1 MSTAPRSLAVRKDW
15 GHDESG
21 CTFLHVDMDAFFA
34 SLETARHPELVGRPV
49 IVGGVEGN
57 RGVVS
62 TANYE
67 ARRYGVHSAQAM
79 ATARRLCPQ
88 GTFLPVDH
96 HYYSHV
102 SHEIFTEI
110 VAKITDQIEQ
120 VSVDEAYIN
129 VAPAL
134 REWKSPRAIGE
145 WIRQQVYQRFHITCS
160 VGIGSNML
168 MAKLAST
175 NAKPNGLLLV
185 PQARNAEFV
194 RLLDLR
200 AINGVGPA
208 LEKRLSSWAVTT
220 VAQIQEMSEAQVV
233 RMVGS
238 RQIGH
243 WLWLACQGESERVLV
258 THAPEKSIGQ
268 EMTFPEDTNDL
279 AKIRALLRNCCDHIA
294 RRLRE
299 KQLVARTVS
308 VKIRFADL
316 TYATRSQTSRVPI
329 QNSVQMMQVADQ
341 LLPAALAAWKRG
353 RSAVGP
359 GASSEGTGV
368 SGEGVT
374 AAARAVAGVTRGEVS
389 ADAGRSAV
397 SPTFVRL
404 AGVSVSGLTEQST
417 TLYQPELDFDDT
429 QENDETTLKKNNK
442 LEKALD
448 AVRAKYGSS
457 AVRRGATSWRD
468 E

>member
-185 PQARNAEFV
+185 PKARNAEFV

-208 LEKRLSSWAVTT
+208 LEKRLSSWAVTS
-220 VAQIQEMSEAQVV
+220 VAQIQDMGEAQVV

-243 WLWLACQGESERVLV
+243 WLWLACRGESERVLV

-279 AKIRALLRNCCDHIA
+279 ARIRALLRSCCDHIA

-429 QENDETTLKKNNK
+429 QENNETALKKNNE

>member
-1 MSTAPRSLAVRKDW
+1 MSTAPRSQAVRKDW

-49 IVGGVEGN
+49 IVGGVEGT

-88 GTFLPVDH
+88 GAFLPVDH

-102 SHEIFTEI
+102 SHEIFTQI

-329 QNSVQMMQVADQ
+329 QNSVQMMQIADQ

-353 RSAVGP
+353 RGVAGEGAGGGSA
-359 GASSEGTGV
+359 
-368 SGEGVT
+368 SGEGV
-374 AAARAVAGVTRGEVS
+374 ASAGASRGEVS

-429 QENDETTLKKNNK
+429 QENNETALKKNNE

-448 AVRAKYGSS
+448 AVRARYGFS

>member
-1 MSTAPRSLAVRKDW
+1 MSTAPRSQAVRKDW

-49 IVGGVEGN
+49 IVGGVEGT

-79 ATARRLCPQ
+79 STARRLCPQ
-88 GTFLPVDH
+88 GAFLPVDH

-102 SHEIFTEI
+102 SHEIFTQI

-299 KQLVARTVS
+299 KQLVGRTVS

-329 QNSVQMMQVADQ
+329 QNSVQMMQIADQ

-353 RSAVGP
+353 RGMAGEGAGGGSA
-359 GASSEGTGV
+359 
-368 SGEGVT
+368 SGEGV
-374 AAARAVAGVTRGEVS
+374 ASAGASRGEVS

-417 TLYQPELDFDDT
+417 TLYQPELDFDGT
-429 QENDETTLKKNNK
+429 QENNETALKKNNE
-442 LEKALD
+442 LEEALD

>member
-1 MSTAPRSLAVRKDW
+1 MSTAPRSQAVRKDW

-34 SLETARHPELVGRPV
+34 SLEVARHPELTGKPV
-49 IVGGVEGN
+49 IVGGVEGT

-79 ATARRLCPQ
+79 VTARRLCPQ
-88 GTFLPVDH
+88 GAFLPVDH

-102 SHEIFTEI
+102 SHEIFTQI

-145 WIRQQVYQRFHITCS
+145 WIRQQVYQCFHITCS

-200 AINGVGPA
+200 SINGVGPA

-243 WLWLACQGESERVLV
+243 WLFLACRGESERVLV
-258 THAPEKSIGQ
+258 THATEKSIGQ

-279 AKIRALLRNCCDHIA
+279 ARIRALLRNCCDHIA

-329 QNSVQMMQVADQ
+329 QNSVQMMQIADQ
-341 LLPAALAAWKRG
+341 LLPVALAAWKRG

-368 SGEGVT
+368 SGEGAA
-374 AAARAVAGVTRGEVS
+374 AAARAVAGVVRGEVS
-389 ADAGRSAV
+389 TDAGRSPV

-429 QENDETTLKKNNK
+429 QENDETTLKINNE

>member
-1 MSTAPRSLAVRKDW
+1 MSTAPRSQAVRKDW

-49 IVGGVEGN
+49 IVGGVEGT

-88 GTFLPVDH
+88 GAFLPVDH

-102 SHEIFTEI
+102 SHEIFTQI

-243 WLWLACQGESERVLV
+243 WLSLACQGESERVLV

-329 QNSVQMMQVADQ
+329 QNSVQMMQIADQ

-353 RSAVGP
+353 RGVADV
-359 GASSEGTGV
+359 GAS
-368 SGEGVT
+368 
-374 AAARAVAGVTRGEVS
+374 RGEVS

-429 QENDETTLKKNNK
+429 QENNETALKKNNE

-457 AVRRGATSWRD
+457 VVRRGATSWRD